1 MSKILDALDEQ
12 QRAAASCVAGPVV
25 IFAGAG
31 TGKTR
36 TITHRIA
43 HVVESRVADPS
54 AILAVTFTTRAAG
67 ELRGRLSSLGVD
79 GAQVRTFH
87 SAAYR
92 QLRFFYPQ
100 VFNSPMP
107 ELVVSKAKFV
117 GLAVESCGI
126 AMNKDTV
133 RDLASEIEWA
143 KVNLLSPDTYR
154 TAGKG
159 RTVGDGITADEV
171 ARVYESYL
179 SIMDDSNV
187 MDYEDVLLT
196 TTAMLANYPEVAAA
210 IHKQYRHFT
219 VDEFQD
225 VSPAQFELLKQ
236 WLGGR
241 QDVCVVGDPAQTI
254 YSFSGATNK
263 YLREFSNHF
272 TDAQYFELTHSYR
285 STPQIIETANKI
297 LAKDFSGA
305 VKLKAQ
311 RPAGPK
317 VTVRTYNND
326 ELEARTVASQIATL
340 VSNGTSPRDI
350 AVLYRTNSQ
359 SEILEAELASAHV
372 PVTLRGA
379 ERFFER
385 PEVKLAILNLRAA
398 AQGNTERAISASV
411 RDTLGSAGWKV
422 RPPDTGRAARETWES
437 LNTLVGLA
445 DDFEAERPGTVLAD
459 FIAALDKRNELEHV
473 PSANAVTLASIHAA
487 KGLEWEAVFV
497 VGLSDGLLPITYAK
511 TPEQIAEERRLLYV
525 AVTRAKSH
533 LHLSWASSRHAEGRG
548 NRDASPFLDELSRA

>member
-12 QRAAASCVAGPVV
+12 QREAASCVSGPVV

-43 HVVESRVADPS
+43 HVVETGTADPS
-54 AILAVTFTTRAAG
+54 SIMAVTFTTRAAG
-67 ELRGRLSSLGVD
+67 ELRGRLSSLGVE

-100 VFNSPMP
+100 IFNTPMP
-107 ELVVSKAKFV
+107 ELVVSKSKFV
-117 GLAVESCGI
+117 GMAVQSCGI
-126 AMNKDTV
+126 GTSKDTL
-133 RDLASEIEWA
+133 RDIAGEIEWA
-143 KVNLLSPDTYR
+143 KVNLMSPDAYR
-154 TAGKG
+154 SSAQG
-159 RTVGDGITADEV
+159 RTIGDGLTTETIAK
-171 ARVYESYL
+171 VYESYT
-179 SIMDDSNV
+179 SIMDDSNC

-196 TTAMLANYPEVAAA
+196 QTALMANYPEVAAA

-236 WLGGR
+236 WLGAR
-241 QDVCVVGDPAQTI
+241 RDLCVVGDPAQTI
-254 YSFSGATNK
+254 YSFSGATNN
-263 YLREFSNHF
+263 YLREFSKHF
-272 TDAQYFELTHSYR
+272 EGAKYFELSHSYR

-297 LAKDFSGA
+297 LARDFSGA
-305 VKLKAQ
+305 VKLKAK
-311 RPAGPK
+311 RPHGQK
-317 VTVRTYNND
+317 VTIRTYPND
-326 ELEARTVASQIATL
+326 EAEARATATQIAALVAS
-340 VSNGTSPRDI
+340 GTSPRDI

-359 SEILEAELASAHV
+359 SEILESELAAAHI

-385 PEVKLAILNLRAA
+385 PEVKLGILNLRAA
-398 AQGNTERAISASV
+398 SQGKYDEAISVVV
-411 RDTLGSAGWKV
+411 RDVLSTAGWKV
-422 RPPDTGRAARETWES
+422 SPPDTGRAARETWES

-445 DDFEAERPGTVLAD
+445 DDFDRERPGSELPD

-473 PSANAVTLASIHAA
+473 PTANAVTLASIHAA

-497 VGLSDGLLPITYAK
+497 VGLSDGLLPISYAK
-511 TPEQIAEERRLLYV
+511 TPDQIAEERRLFYV
-525 AVTRAKSH
+525 AVTRAKDH
-533 LHLSWASSRHAEGRG
+533 LHLSWSSSRHSESRG
-548 NRDASPFLDELSRA
+548 NRDASPFLDEISRT